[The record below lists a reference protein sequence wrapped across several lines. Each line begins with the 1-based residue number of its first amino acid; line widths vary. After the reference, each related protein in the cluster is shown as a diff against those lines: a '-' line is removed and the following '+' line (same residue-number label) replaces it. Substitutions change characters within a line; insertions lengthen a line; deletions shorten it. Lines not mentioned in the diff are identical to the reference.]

1 MKPTILPQK
10 MPLGEVDEDELFFAD
25 NSEQTLNL
33 PPAISQTE
41 RMLLFT
47 RLINAGQKGING
59 SYSLAQASYLAT
71 ELSKLFDTVENE
83 ELNFSDLAD
92 LVPAEYAVHWQKTL
106 DFLKIV
112 TEVFPKIMEERGV
125 IGPAQRK
132 IALFTLCTGI
142 MICGVVLWI
151 LINKQQETKSEI
163 PKGCE
168 EQSACSIDEADNQ
181 KDDWFI
187 GLTMEDALQKLEN
200 QEDGVYY
207 FGYEDCP
214 WCQDAAPVLKEVAQE
229 HQKKVYYIRTR
240 DEDHNLLYDDEQKER
255 IINYLGEYMETN
267 EDGQLTLYV
276 PMVVEMKNGKVKNT
290 HIGTVDSYDPNERE
304 MTEEETKQ
312 LKDIYE
318 AFFKE

>member
-1 MKPTILPQK
+1 M
-10 MPLGEVDEDELFFAD
+10 
-25 NSEQTLNL
+25 N
-33 PPAISQTE
+33 
-41 RMLLFT
+41 
-47 RLINAGQKGING
+47 
-59 SYSLAQASYLAT
+59 
-71 ELSKLFDTVENE
+71 
-83 ELNFSDLAD
+83 
-92 LVPAEYAVHWQKTL
+92 
-106 DFLKIV
+106 
-112 TEVFPKIMEERGV
+112 
-125 IGPAQRK
+125 QRK
-132 IALFTLCTGI
+132 VALFTLCTGI

-151 LINKQQETKSEI
+151 LINKQQETKTET

-168 EQSACSIDEADNQ
+168 EHSACSIDETDNQ

-187 GLTMEDALQKLEN
+187 ALTMEDALQKLEY

-214 WCQDAAPVLKEVAQE
+214 WCQDAAPVLTEVAQE
-229 HQKKVYYIRTR
+229 YQKEVYYIKTR

-276 PMVVEMKNGKVKNT
+276 PMVVEMKDGKVKNS

>member
-1 MKPTILPQK
+1 M
-10 MPLGEVDEDELFFAD
+10 
-25 NSEQTLNL
+25 N
-33 PPAISQTE
+33 
-41 RMLLFT
+41 
-47 RLINAGQKGING
+47 
-59 SYSLAQASYLAT
+59 
-71 ELSKLFDTVENE
+71 
-83 ELNFSDLAD
+83 
-92 LVPAEYAVHWQKTL
+92 
-106 DFLKIV
+106 
-112 TEVFPKIMEERGV
+112 
-125 IGPAQRK
+125 QRK
-132 IALFTLCTGI
+132 VALFTLCTGI

-151 LINKQQETKSEI
+151 LINKQQETKTET

-168 EQSACSIDEADNQ
+168 EQSACSIDETDSQ

-187 GLTMEDALQKLEN
+187 ALTMEDALQKLED

-214 WCQDAAPVLKEVAQE
+214 WCQDAAPVLTEVAQE
-229 HQKKVYYIRTR
+229 HQKEVYYIKTR

-276 PMVVEMKNGKVKNT
+276 PMVVEMKDGKVKNS

-318 AFFKE
+318 VFFKE

>member
-1 MKPTILPQK
+1 M
-10 MPLGEVDEDELFFAD
+10 
-25 NSEQTLNL
+25 N
-33 PPAISQTE
+33 
-41 RMLLFT
+41 
-47 RLINAGQKGING
+47 
-59 SYSLAQASYLAT
+59 
-71 ELSKLFDTVENE
+71 
-83 ELNFSDLAD
+83 
-92 LVPAEYAVHWQKTL
+92 
-106 DFLKIV
+106 
-112 TEVFPKIMEERGV
+112 
-125 IGPAQRK
+125 QRK

-214 WCQDAAPVLKEVAQE
+214 WCQDDAPVLKEVAQE

-240 DEDHNLLYDDEQKER
+240 DEDHNLMYDDEQKER

>member
-1 MKPTILPQK
+1 M
-10 MPLGEVDEDELFFAD
+10 
-25 NSEQTLNL
+25 N
-33 PPAISQTE
+33 
-41 RMLLFT
+41 
-47 RLINAGQKGING
+47 
-59 SYSLAQASYLAT
+59 
-71 ELSKLFDTVENE
+71 
-83 ELNFSDLAD
+83 
-92 LVPAEYAVHWQKTL
+92 
-106 DFLKIV
+106 
-112 TEVFPKIMEERGV
+112 
-125 IGPAQRK
+125 QRK

-240 DEDHNLLYDDEQKER
+240 DEDHNLMYDDEQKER

-290 HIGTVDSYDPNERE
+290 HIGTVDSYDPNDRRRNQA
-304 MTEEETKQ
+304 TQ
-312 LKDIYE
+312 RYL
-318 AFFKE
+318 

>member
-1 MKPTILPQK
+1 M
-10 MPLGEVDEDELFFAD
+10 
-25 NSEQTLNL
+25 N
-33 PPAISQTE
+33 
-41 RMLLFT
+41 
-47 RLINAGQKGING
+47 
-59 SYSLAQASYLAT
+59 
-71 ELSKLFDTVENE
+71 
-83 ELNFSDLAD
+83 
-92 LVPAEYAVHWQKTL
+92 
-106 DFLKIV
+106 
-112 TEVFPKIMEERGV
+112 
-125 IGPAQRK
+125 QRK
-132 IALFTLCTGI
+132 VALFTLCTGI

-151 LINKQQETKSEI
+151 LINKQQETKTET

-168 EQSACSIDEADNQ
+168 EHSACSIDETDNQ

-187 GLTMEDALQKLEN
+187 ALTMEDMLQKLED

-214 WCQDAAPVLKEVAQE
+214 WCLDAAPVLKEVAQE
-229 HQKKVYYIRTR
+229 HQKEVYYIKTR

-276 PMVVEMKNGKVKNT
+276 PMVVEMKDGKVKNS